1 MEDIFKKNQAQS
13 TEEYI
18 WRICSYKD
26 SGYTAKTWGE
36 IAAIINQQVSD
47 QRKPLDESTYRKRF
61 KRYKLESSNS
71 TINATPIGIVADAQ
85 KTKIRQLDIR
95 SSYLRALRRD
105 ARKDELLQIFE
116 RTIQRAQPVSYR
128 RIDSNTSQDKMMY
141 VMLSDIHYGLS
152 FTSGYS
158 DYNSSIATARTMDYA
173 DKIIKVAEKNGVKNW
188 CHVSLMGDLISGGIH
203 QSIRIQNQQDIV
215 QQIIGVSELVSAF
228 LEKLAGYFNKVT
240 VTSVS
245 GNHSRIQFDLGNSLR
260 KERLDCLI
268 PWYCKTKL
276 SNYDNVMFEE
286 NEYDSTV
293 SVCDV
298 FGNTVVSVHGDL
310 DPNLKTSAARLSD
323 FIGKRIDF
331 LLAGHLHV
339 SELRYQDTVYIRNGA
354 VVTGGDE
361 YTTKK
366 RLFAPAT
373 QTCMILSSNGLEVLY
388 PIKLSGGQKW
398 A

>member
-1 MEDIFKKNQAQS
+1 MEDIFKKNEAQS
-13 TEEYI
+13 TEQYI

-26 SGYTAKTWGE
+26 SGYTAKTWGQ
-36 IAAIINQQVSD
+36 IAAIINEQVSGE
-47 QRKPLDESTYRKRF
+47 RKPLDESTYRKRF
-61 KRYKLESSNS
+61 KRYKLESRRE
-71 TINATPIGIVADAQ
+71 TIAQIPNGIIVDAQ
-85 KTKIRQLDIR
+85 KEKIRQLDIR

-116 RTIQRAQPVSYR
+116 KTIQRLQPINDT
-128 RIDSNTSQDKMMY
+128 RIEADIQQQKMMY

-158 DYNSSIATARTMDYA
+158 DYNSKIAISRTMHYA
-173 DKIIKVAEKNGVKNW
+173 DKIISVAQQNDIKDW

-203 QSIRIQNQQDIV
+203 QSIRIENQQDVVEQIV
-215 QQIIGVSELVSAF
+215 GVSQLVSAF
-228 LEKLAGYFNKVT
+228 IEKLACYFNKVT

-276 SNYDNVMFEE
+276 SQYRNVIFEE

-293 SVCDV
+293 SVTDV

-339 SELRYQDTVYIRNGA
+339 SQLRYQDTVYIRNGA

-373 QTCMILSSNGLEVLY
+373 QTCLILSSDGLEALY
-388 PIKLSGGQKW
+388 PIRLSGGQKW
-398 A
+398 V